1 MSINGSLTDYT
12 FLEIV
17 AILCSSRESGRLHVN
32 FNCGQSSFDFVKGEL
47 TAAYVGALTGFSAV
61 NVALHM
67 KGTQFRF
74 LPNDDIGA
82 THFSDQNERLL
93 LNRLLGTLPA
103 KSQVEPSREDSKQA
117 QPNPAA
123 SNIEPSLEDSKQAQP
138 NPAASDIEA
147 SLEDSKQAQPNPPS
161 APQPAPEVEQFPN
174 REYLQVESVRTFGL
188 PSLILTEKR
197 SRASWAVSILLIGV
211 LAAAAIAAFRG
222 RPVEQAASQTSP
234 QPMAQITLEKNDAS
248 SDPADK
254 RSTLSDHTNSP
265 TQSVSEKTRHQL
277 SPTTVNLPSIPSKN
291 DSTKPHKA
299 ELGISA
305 EASGERSAPLERSFR
320 EIPVVIRVEDG
331 HVAEAYVR
339 NHQPGLEAF
348 ESTAIRLARQ
358 RRYPKDQLGTQTI
371 VFRVSSQQQGVPK

>member
-1 MSINGSLTDYT
+1 MGINGSLKDHT
-12 FLEIV
+12 FLEVI
-17 AILCSSRESGRLHVN
+17 AILSSSRESGRLHID

-67 KGTQFRF
+67 QGTQFRF

-82 THFSDQNERLL
+82 THFSDKNERLL

-103 KSQVEPSREDSKQA
+103 TSQV
-117 QPNPAA
+117 
-123 SNIEPSLEDSKQAQP
+123 EPSLEDSQQAQP
-138 NPAASDIEA
+138 NPAASDIEP

-161 APQPAPEVEQFPN
+161 APQLTPKLEQFPN
-174 REYLQVESVRTFGL
+174 RDYLPVESVRTFGL

-222 RPVEQAASQTSP
+222 RPIQQAASQTSP
-234 QPMAQITLEKNDAS
+234 QPMGQVTLEKNEAS
-248 SDPADK
+248 SDSADK
-254 RSTLSDHTNSP
+254 RSTLSDHASSP
-265 TQSVSEKTRHQL
+265 TQSVSENTRHKL
-277 SPTTVNLPSIPSKN
+277 PPTTVNPPSFPSNN

-299 ELGISA
+299 EPGVSA

-331 HVAEAYVR
+331 HVAEAYVSNR
-339 NHQPGLEAF
+339 KPGLEAF

-371 VFRVSSQQQGVPK
+371 VFRVSRQQQGVPK